1 MFTGTA
7 FSLLP
12 PVLAIILA
20 LITKQVYLSL
30 FAGVILGSL
39 MIGNFRLFPSLEILY
54 KLMSENFDVSII
66 LFLIVLSMDIV
77 LIQKSGAA
85 AAYSK
90 WASARLKTKRASLLA
105 TSLLGILIF
114 VDDGFNCL
122 TIGTVMRPVT
132 DRYKVSRA
140 KLAYIIDATAAP
152 VCIIAPVSSWAA
164 AINSYVPDG
173 AGISGFQLFMKTIP
187 YNLYALLTIFMVFF
201 TSASG
206 FDFGLMKR
214 YEDRALA
221 GDLGVPEKN
230 NSNQKDQEENEKVT
244 GQGAR
249 LIDMILPMIM
259 LIVLSIGFM
268 FYTGYRAGGKG
279 LVGCFANCNSAESL
293 FLAALMVLIFL
304 CIYYPIRRIWHFGD
318 IMEIIPEGAKL
329 MIPFM
334 VILVLAWTLKGAIGK
349 LEAGVFI
356 SSIMKS
362 GSSLT
367 HFIPV
372 LSFAIAV
379 FISFSSGTSWGTFAI
394 MVPLVIGLF
403 TGQKNLSLM
412 TVSVAAVLSGAV
424 CGDHISPIS
433 DTTIMSSSGALCRH
447 LEHVRSQIQYAI
459 PVIISCFAGFIISG
473 FSESPVP
480 GLIGS
485 LAMLLLILFIIKR
498 TTKKTSRINNP

>member
-1 MFTGTA
+1 
-7 FSLLP
+7 
-12 PVLAIILA
+12 
-20 LITKQVYLSL
+20 
-30 FAGVILGSL
+30 
-39 MIGNFRLFPSLEILY
+39 
-54 KLMSENFDVSII
+54 
-66 LFLIVLSMDIV
+66 
-77 LIQKSGAA
+77 
-85 AAYSK
+85 
-90 WASARLKTKRASLLA
+90 
-105 TSLLGILIF
+105 
-114 VDDGFNCL
+114 
-122 TIGTVMRPVT
+122 
-132 DRYKVSRA
+132 
-140 KLAYIIDATAAP
+140 
-152 VCIIAPVSSWAA
+152 
-164 AINSYVPDG
+164 
-173 AGISGFQLFMKTIP
+173 
-187 YNLYALLTIFMVFF
+187 
-201 TSASG
+201 
-206 FDFGLMKR
+206 
-214 YEDRALA
+214 
-221 GDLGVPEKN
+221 
-230 NSNQKDQEENEKVT
+230 
-244 GQGAR
+244 
-249 LIDMILPMIM
+249 
-259 LIVLSIGFM
+259 
-268 FYTGYRAGGKG
+268 
-279 LVGCFANCNSAESL
+279 
-293 FLAALMVLIFL
+293 MVLIFL

-356 SSIMKS
+356 SSVMKS

-424 CGDHISPIS
+424 CGDHIS
-433 DTTIMSSSGALCRH
+433 SSGALCRH
-447 LEHVRSQIQYAI
+447 LAHVRSQIQYAI

>member
-12 PVLAIILA
+12 PLLAIILA

-30 FAGVILGSL
+30 FAGVVLGSL
-39 MIGNFRLFPSLEILY
+39 MMGNFQIFPSLEAFY
-54 KLMSENFDVSII
+54 KMMTENFDVSII

-85 AAYSK
+85 GAYSR
-90 WASARLKTKRASLLA
+90 WASARLKTKRASMLA
-105 TSLLGILIF
+105 TFLLGILIF

-140 KLAYIIDATAAP
+140 RLAYIIDATAAP

-164 AINSYVPDG
+164 AINSYVPAG

-201 TSASG
+201 TSAAD
-206 FDFGLMKR
+206 FQFGLMKK
-214 YEDRALA
+214 YDDRAAA
-221 GDLGVPEKN
+221 GDLGAPKEN
-230 NSNQKDQEENEKVT
+230 DANQKDQEENEQVT
-244 GQGAR
+244 GHGAR
-249 LIDMILPMIM
+249 LIDMVLPMVM
-259 LIVLSIGFM
+259 LIVASVGFM
-268 FYTGYRAGGKG
+268 FYTGYKAGGRT
-279 LVGCFANCNSAESL
+279 LVECFANCSSAESL
-293 FLAALMVLIFL
+293 FLAALLVLVFL
-304 CIYYPIRRIWHFGD
+304 CIYYPARKIWRFSD

-334 VILVLAWTLKGAIGK
+334 IILVLAWTLKGTIGA
-349 LEAGVFI
+349 LGAGEFI
-356 SSIMKS
+356 ATIMNVN
-362 GSSLT
+362 GSLA

-372 LSFAIAV
+372 LAFAIAV

-403 TGQKNLSLM
+403 SGSSNLSLM
-412 TVSVAAVLSGAV
+412 TVSVSAVLSGAV

-447 LEHVRSQIQYAI
+447 LEHVQSQIQYAI
-459 PVIISCFAGFIISG
+459 PVIISCFVGFLISG
-473 FSESPVP
+473 FTESALLSLVA
-480 GLIGS
+480 S
-485 LAMLLLILFIIKR
+485 LAFLLLILFGIKR
-498 TTKKTSRINNP
+498 KTA